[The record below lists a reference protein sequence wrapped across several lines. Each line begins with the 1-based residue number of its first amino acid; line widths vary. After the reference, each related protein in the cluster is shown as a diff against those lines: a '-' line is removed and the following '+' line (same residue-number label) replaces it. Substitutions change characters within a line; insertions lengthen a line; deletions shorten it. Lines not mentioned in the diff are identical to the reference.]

1 MVYKDPTKE
10 YTSRTVSEE
19 IVNEMNQSRLNLI
32 GRIKEF
38 SEQFFGNDNFS
49 KYAEEKLRKEAGKIK
64 TQKTRK
70 KRLSQIQGKVQS
82 IRGQFRQALGQ
93 KVSSPLVESIGYSGY
108 KHDLMSVIAQVCNEN
123 ENFVIRP
130 SGLTIVS
137 PINNMF
143 IGIPML
149 SNAPMYSSIAAGS
162 GVNAVF
168 VKE

>member
-1 MVYKDPTKE
+1 M
-10 YTSRTVSEE
+10 
-19 IVNEMNQSRLNLI
+19 
-32 GRIKEF
+32 
-38 SEQFFGNDNFS
+38 
-49 KYAEEKLRKEAGKIK
+49 
-64 TQKTRK
+64 
-70 KRLSQIQGKVQS
+70 
-82 IRGQFRQALGQ
+82 
-93 KVSSPLVESIGYSGY
+93 VESIGYSGY

-168 VKE
+168 VKNKKRK